1 MESVNSLRISAL
13 QWWPLREGRDGK
25 CEGRNEK
32 CEFLVRESVSSSPI
46 VRIFGKW
53 KWKFIANFS
62 ATMTSLPSLSLS
74 LSLSLSVSLSLPPK
88 VPHAQYRKRFRASY
102 NKRIRSIQIGK
113 NFITQTFRMSNISSL
128 PSYWWWSC
136 TLKCLGNKVL
146 VDLYRSNPLIVIW
159 VALVGQKFKPF
170 QSWECR
176 IKSFLKNFDF
186 EDTGR
191 DLCFVRTVADTR
203 PKVTKMVVTKTLKVH
218 CHAICLFV

>member
-1 MESVNSLRISAL
+1 MLSRFAFEHVWIFDRCVRLRS
-13 QWWPLREGRDGK
+13 
-25 CEGRNEK
+25 
-32 CEFLVRESVSSSPI
+32 
-46 VRIFGKW
+46 
-53 KWKFIANFS
+53 
-62 ATMTSLPSLSLS
+62 
-74 LSLSLSVSLSLPPK
+74 
-88 VPHAQYRKRFRASY
+88 QYH

-113 NFITQTFRMSNISSL
+113 NFITQTFRMSNFSSL

-136 TLKCLGNKVL
+136 TLKCLGNKNL
-146 VDLYRSNPLIVIW
+146 VDLYWSNPLIVIW

-203 PKVTKMVVTKTLKVH
+203 PKVTKMVVTKTLTSRMIGFCPIFLRQLSVSKVH
-218 CHAICLFV
+218 PK